1 MHLGD
6 HLGSTSVTANSNG
19 TLYAEQRYTPWGG
32 TRGTPNPTT
41 PTSFQYTG
49 QRNDS
54 SLGLYFYNARYYD
67 PYLNRFL
74 SPDTI
79 VPDPSNPQSLNRY
92 SYTINNPLKYTDPTG
107 HEYDPWLP
115 GGGGGSGYFG
125 GNVSPD
131 WQYNAYIKS
140 EYGSWAEYY
149 ARWSESL
156 RYPTPISSLGTNVTT
171 VDGETTPFGTAAS
184 QESQDPTN
192 NTLPH
197 STISGPTPESVLENL
212 SKNNINHTEKHL
224 AEFQQ
229 YDPTMTGERLRQQG
243 SQLVIP
249 ENMISQPNAD
259 QKVYQ
264 GTLTIGEQD
273 LTVRIALNRQDRLH
287 SIHIRHGLDKE

>member
-1 MHLGD
+1 VGAE
-6 HLGSTSVTANSNG
+6 VARQ
-19 TLYAEQRYTPWGG
+19 LYYPYGQVRWASGALPTDYT
-32 TRGTPNPTT
+32 
-41 PTSFQYTG
+41 FTG
-49 QRNDS
+49 QRNEAS
-54 SLGLYFYNARYYD
+54 FGLMDYNARYYD
-67 PYLNRFL
+67 SLLGRFI
-74 SPDTI
+74 SADTM
-79 VPDPSNPQSLNRY
+79 VPDPANPQSLNRY

-131 WQYNAYIKS
+131 WQFNSYVNS
-140 EYGSWAEYY
+140 EYKGGWAEFY

-156 RYPTPISSLGTNVTT
+156 RYPTPIGSLGTNVTT
-171 VDGETTPFGTAAS
+171 VDGETTPSGTAAS

-243 SQLVIP
+243 SQLVMP